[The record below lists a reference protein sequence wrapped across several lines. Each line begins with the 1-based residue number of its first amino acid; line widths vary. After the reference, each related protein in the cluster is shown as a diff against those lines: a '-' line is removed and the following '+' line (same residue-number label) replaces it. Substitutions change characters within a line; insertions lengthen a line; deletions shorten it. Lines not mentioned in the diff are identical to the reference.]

1 MDSLAGQTVS
11 LLADRTIKVVHFIIV
26 NTPAVTVGCLAVKTV
41 GCLAF
46 CCCQASLQILL
57 EIFVIQ

>member
-1 MDSLAGQTVS
+1 
-11 LLADRTIKVVHFIIV
+11 
-26 NTPAVTVGCLAVKTV
+26 LAVKTV

-57 EIFVIQ
+57 EIFIIQ